1 MPMDGF
7 WMLMVAT
14 AIFAAAWVAVYL
26 RLNILRERLRSVSQ
40 ELTATQ
46 GELLSVQ
53 QTLTEYRERAIIAE
67 TELRAHGDQ
76 QKQMKLEFKQTAG
89 LLFDEMSQKFTLQS
103 EKKISD
109 LLLPLRERLGEFQKK
124 IDDSFSQQGKEQHT
138 LKAEIQKIVLQ
149 TDSLTKALRGDVKAQ
164 GNWGEVMLEKI
175 LEESGLRRG
184 VDYVAQAVD
193 LSLRGEDGSVQRPDV
208 VVHLPDGKHV
218 IIDSKVSLTAYERY
232 CDSQQE
238 NHLRD
243 FMKSLRSHVMGLS
256 AKKYQENEKLQ
267 TPDFVFMF
275 LPLEGAYTLAVQ
287 QDRELHSFAWDKKVV
302 LVCPSTL
309 FASLRTIASLWRIE
323 QQNRYALQIAEEG
336 GKLYDKLVGFVQ
348 DMLDIGKQISRTQ
361 QSYDQALGKLQTGT
375 GNLISRAE
383 KMKLLGAKA
392 SKALPKELSQEEAI
406 QEAGRMPA
414 LHADASS

>member
-1 MPMDGF
+1 MTMDGF
-7 WMLMVAT
+7 WLITGAA
-14 AIFAAAWVAVYL
+14 AIFAVAWGATYL
-26 RLNILRERLRSVSQ
+26 RLFVIRERLRV
-40 ELTATQ
+40 ATGQ
-46 GELLSVQ
+46 LAATESEILSTQ
-53 QTLTEYRERAIIAE
+53 QALTEYRERAIIAE
-67 TELRAHGDQ
+67 TELRAQGE
-76 QKQMKLEFKQTAG
+76 QKQQIKLEFKQTASQ
-89 LLFDEMSQKFTLQS
+89 LFDEMSQKFTQQS
-103 EKKISD
+103 EKKIGD

-184 VDYVAQAVD
+184 VDYAPQAVD
-193 LSLRGEDGSVQRPDV
+193 LSLRAEDGSAQRPDV

-232 CDSQQE
+232 CDAQQE
-238 NHLRD
+238 AHLRD
-243 FMKSLRSHVMGLS
+243 FIKSLRAHVVGLS
-256 AKKYQENEKLQ
+256 AKRYQENEKLQ

-275 LPLEGAYTLAVQ
+275 LPVEGAYTLAVQ

-323 QQNRYALQIAEEG
+323 QQNRYALQIADEG

-348 DMLDIGKQISRTQ
+348 DMQDIGKQIGRTQ
-361 QSYDQALGKLQTGT
+361 QSYDQALGKLHTGT
-375 GNLISRAE
+375 GNLITRAE
-383 KMKLLGAKA
+383 KMRQLGAKA
-392 SKALPKELSQEEAI
+392 SKNLPKELTSDEASKDS
-406 QEAGRMPA
+406 RVVA
-414 LHADASS
+414 LIADES

>member
-1 MPMDGF
+1 MTMDGF
-7 WMLMVAT
+7 WLITGAA
-14 AIFAAAWVAVYL
+14 AIFAVAWGVTYL
-26 RLNILRERLRSVSQ
+26 RLFVIRERLRA
-40 ELTATQ
+40 ATGQ
-46 GELLSVQ
+46 LAATESEILSTQ
-53 QTLTEYRERAIIAE
+53 QALTEYRERAIIAE
-67 TELRAHGDQ
+67 TELRAQGE
-76 QKQMKLEFKQTAG
+76 QKQQIKLEFKQTASQ
-89 LLFDEMSQKFTLQS
+89 LFDEMSQKFTQQS
-103 EKKISD
+103 EKKIGD

-184 VDYVAQAVD
+184 VDYAPQAVD
-193 LSLRGEDGSVQRPDV
+193 LSLRAEDGSVQRPDV

-232 CDSQQE
+232 CDAQQE
-238 NHLRD
+238 AHLRD
-243 FMKSLRSHVMGLS
+243 FIKSLRAHVVGLS
-256 AKKYQENEKLQ
+256 AKRYQEIEKLQ

-275 LPLEGAYTLAVQ
+275 LPVEGAYTLAVQ

-323 QQNRYALQIAEEG
+323 QQNRYALQIADEG

-348 DMLDIGKQISRTQ
+348 DMQDIGKQIGRTQ
-361 QSYDQALGKLQTGT
+361 QSYDQALGKLHTGT
-375 GNLISRAE
+375 GNLITRAE
-383 KMKLLGAKA
+383 KMRQLGAKA
-392 SKALPKELSQEEAI
+392 SKNLPKELTSDEASKDS
-406 QEAGRMPA
+406 RVVA
-414 LHADASS
+414 LIADES